1 MLNHL
6 FRNGGARYS
15 KRQSFLEKLVILAV
29 YLGLIVLGAWVFTA
43 ILDLVS

>member
-6 FRNGGARYS
+6 FRSGGTRYS
-15 KRQSFLEKLVILAV
+15 RRQSPLEKLLIFAV